1 MRRSITFVAALSVL
15 LAVTLTYTNHF
26 HNAFQFDDFH
36 SITDNV
42 FIRDLANVP
51 KFFTDA
57 RTSSVYPTHQAWR
70 PLVTASLAFDYWLAK
85 GYNTFYFH
93 LSTFLWFLTLLVLAA
108 WLFRTVLDKIDPHPR
123 NFWIAWFAAAWFGLH
138 PAIAETV
145 NYIIQR
151 ADLMSTWGVVAGL
164 AIYAALPKW
173 RQWGIYLLPVAIG
186 FLCKPPAMIFPALLA
201 LYIFLFE
208 EDASRGNWPRVF
220 RRTLP
225 SLALTMA
232 FLALEAAMTPKSF
245 SPGSVSAWRYLI
257 TQPYVWFRYFVSFF
271 LPFHLSADSD
281 LSALNSVVSLEA
293 LGGLL
298 FVAALIFA
306 IVIFSKQPATQPVAF
321 GLGWFALGLIPTS
334 VFPLAEVENDHR
346 MFLPFVGLVLAGAWT
361 GASLLRNRRRE
372 FQSALAAGGICVLLL
387 YAMGTRRRNE
397 VWRTQ
402 DSLWEDVT
410 LKSPRNGRG
419 LMNYGLTRMAVGDY
433 RTALNY
439 FERALRYTPNYPSL
453 EINLGIDSGALG
465 RDAEAEAHFRRAIAL
480 SPNDFEPHYYYGR
493 WLRGKGRN
501 DQAIGE
507 LRTAIGLNHAD
518 INSRHLLL
526 ATYADQGD
534 WAQLKPLAMETLQLA
549 PNDPEVRRYASMQP
563 QPRQPAPPAAARSVD
578 SMINL
583 SLQAYQKGDFEGCIR
598 AAKMALKLRNDS
610 AEAWNNIIA
619 ANNALHRW
627 DEAIRAGH
635 EALRIRPDY
644 ALAQNNLRWA
654 ESQKALQA
662 AQAR

>member
-1 MRRSITFVAALSVL
+1 MPFVAALSVL
-15 LAVTLTYTNHF
+15 IAVTLTYTNHF

-42 FIRDLANVP
+42 FIRDLANIP

-70 PLVTASLAFDYWLAK
+70 PLVTTSLAFDYWVGK

-93 LSTFLWFLTLLVLAA
+93 LSTFLWFLTLLVFAA
-108 WLFRTVLDKIDPHPR
+108 WLFRAILNRIEPDPR
-123 NFWIAWFAAAWFGLH
+123 NLWIAWFAAAWFGLH

-164 AIYAALPKW
+164 AVYAAVPKW
-173 RQWGIYLLPVAIG
+173 RTWGIYLAPVAIG
-186 FLCKPPAMIFPALLA
+186 FLCKPPAMIFPLLLA

-208 EDASRGNWPRVF
+208 EDASRESWPRVF
-220 RRTLP
+220 RRILP
-225 SLALTMA
+225 SLALTVA
-232 FLALEAAMTPKSF
+232 FLALEGAMTPKSF
-245 SPGSVSAWRYLI
+245 SPGPVSAWRYLI

-271 LPFHLSADSD
+271 LPFHLSADTD
-281 LSALNSVVSLEA
+281 LSALTSVLSLEA

-298 FVAALIFA
+298 FVAALVFA
-306 IVIFSKQPATQPVAF
+306 IVIFSKRPATRPVAF
-321 GLGWFALGLIPTS
+321 GLGWFVLGLIPTS
-334 VFPLAEVENDHR
+334 IFPLAEVENDHR

-361 GASLLRNRRRE
+361 GASILRRRRE
-372 FQSALAAGGICVLLL
+372 FQTALVAGALCVLCL
-387 YAMGTRRRNE
+387 YALGTRRRNE

-410 LKSPRNGRG
+410 LKSPQNGRG
-419 LMNYGLTRMAVGDY
+419 LMNYGLARMSVGDY
-433 RTALNY
+433 RVALNY
-439 FERALRYTPNYPSL
+439 FERALQYTPNYPSL

-465 RDAEAEAHFRRAIAL
+465 RDTEAEAHFRRAIAL
-480 SPNDFEPHYYYGR
+480 APTDFEPHYYYGR

-507 LRTAIGLNHAD
+507 LQTAIGLNRAD
-518 INSRHLLL
+518 MNSRVLLL
-526 ATYADQGD
+526 AAYADKGD
-534 WAQLKPLAMETLQLA
+534 WAQLKPLAIETLQLA
-549 PNDPEVRRYASMQP
+549 PNDPEIRRYASMQP
-563 QPRQPAPPAAARSVD
+563 QQMPQQPQQPAQVASANAVD

-598 AAKMALKLRNDS
+598 EAKVALKLKKDS

-627 DEAIRAGH
+627 DEAIQAGH

-644 ALAQNNLRWA
+644 VLAQNNLRWA
-654 ESQKALQA
+654 ESQKAQRT
-662 AQAR
+662 QTR